1 MSLCASL
8 KQVFHIDIEPCEPCG
23 SRHQDD
29 PRPLGEDLA
38 NTDHAHLAPG
48 RYAQPLGIAQK

>member
-48 RYAQPLGIAQK
+48 RYA